1 MVVPTAEIRRK
12 FPALERRQ
20 SGQPV
25 AYFDGPGGTQVPRT
39 VAAAVREY
47 LLDHNANEGWAF
59 PTSAETDA
67 VVEHGR
73 RALADFLG
81 AAPGEIV
88 FGANMTTLTFHLSR
102 ALGRNMGPDN
112 EIVVTELDHHANVAP
127 WRALEDEVGATV
139 RSVPFDPE
147 SGRLEWGALTRA
159 VGERT
164 RLVAVGLAS
173 NALGT
178 VNDVQRA
185 ADVADEV
192 GALLFVD
199 AVHAAPHLP
208 VDVGA
213 LGCDFLAC
221 SAYKFY
227 GPHVG
232 VLYGRER
239 LLRELA
245 VPSFEPAPDEPP
257 ARVETGTSSFEGI
270 AGAAAAVEF
279 LASLAEGGT
288 GEAADG
294 RRRRLR
300 TVLGELEDRGRQ
312 LFRVLWDGL
321 RGIDRVRCY
330 GPRPG
335 EARTPTVS
343 FSVEGRSPRDVAARL
358 AERGVFVSH
367 GDFYAP
373 GVMRRLG
380 VGDTGLVRAGCACY
394 TSREEVRRLVDGVAT
409 IAES

>member
-1 MVVPTAEIRRK
+1 MVVPTAEIRQE
-12 FPALERRQ
+12 FPALERREA
-20 SGQPV
+20 GQPV
-25 AYFDGPGGTQVPRT
+25 AYFDGPGGTQVPRRT
-39 VAAAVREY
+39 AAAVRDY
-47 LLDHNANEGWAF
+47 LLDHNANAGWAF

-67 VVEHGR
+67 VVERGR

-81 AAPGEIV
+81 AEPREIV

-102 ALGRNMGPDN
+102 ALGRTMEPGD
-112 EIVVTELDHHANVAP
+112 EIVVTELDHHANIAP
-127 WRALEDEVGATV
+127 WRALEEEVGATV

-147 SGRLEWGALTRA
+147 SGRLEWDALTGA
-159 VGERT
+159 IGDRT

-178 VNDVQRA
+178 VNDVRRA
-185 ADVADEV
+185 ADAADEA

-208 VDVGA
+208 LDVDA

-239 LLRELA
+239 HLGELD
-245 VPSFEPAPDEPP
+245 VPPFEPAPDAVPD
-257 ARVETGTSSFEGI
+257 RVETGTANFEGI

-279 LASLAEGGT
+279 LASLAGGEGG
-288 GEAADG
+288 D

-300 TVLGELEDRGRQ
+300 TVLEELEDRGRD
-312 LFRVLWDGL
+312 LFRVLWEGL
-321 RGIDRVRCY
+321 RAIDGVRRY
-330 GPRPG
+330 GPPPG

-343 FSVEGRSPRDVAARL
+343 FSVEGVSPRDVAARL

-373 GVMRRLG
+373 GVLRRLG
-380 VGDTGLVRAGCACY
+380 VGGAGLVRAGCACY
-394 TSREEVRRLVDGVAT
+394 TSSREVRRLVDGVAS